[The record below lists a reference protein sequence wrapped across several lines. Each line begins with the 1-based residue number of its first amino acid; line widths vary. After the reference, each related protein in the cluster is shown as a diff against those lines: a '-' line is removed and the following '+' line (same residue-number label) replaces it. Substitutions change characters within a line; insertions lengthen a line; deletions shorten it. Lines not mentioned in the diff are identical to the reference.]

1 LPAPSLREL
10 QGPFWR
16 SIAREPGAA
25 PVPDRL
31 LLETV
36 PPTPTL
42 APAERV
48 HVYAGMYFW
57 RFVDALREDFPKLA
71 SVLGDDGFA
80 DLVRDYVA
88 AHPSTEPSIRH
99 LGRALPEF
107 LLGREPAYLTD
118 LARLE
123 WTRLQVFDAPDA
135 TSLTAADLRRFAA
148 EDWPGLRFALVPA
161 CARLLT
167 RWPVHQLWA
176 DVAAPLAPARTAL
189 RVWREG
195 FLVYHTAMDPAEE
208 AALERLVADQPF
220 AAVCEGFDDPAEA
233 GALLLRWIEDGI
245 IAGASFGGG
254 GDPATS
260 PRT

>member
-1 LPAPSLREL
+1 MAPPSLREL
-10 QGPFWR
+10 QRAFWR

-25 PVPDRL
+25 PVPDRV

-48 HVYAGMYFW
+48 HIYTGMYLW
-57 RFVDALREDFPKLA
+57 RIVDALREDFPKLA
-71 SVLGDDGFA
+71 SVVGADGFA

-88 AHPSTEPSIRH
+88 VHPSTEPSIRH
-99 LGRALPEF
+99 LGRALPDF
-107 LLGREPAYLTD
+107 LAAREPAYLTD

-123 WTRLQVFDAPDA
+123 WTRLEVFDAPDA
-135 TSLTAADLRRFAA
+135 TPLTAADLRRVGA

-161 CARLLT
+161 CARLVT

-176 DVAAPLAPARTAL
+176 DGEARLAPARTAL

-195 FLVYHTAMDPAEE
+195 FLVYHTAMDAAEE
-208 AALERLVADQPF
+208 AALDRLAAGESF
-220 AAVCEGFDDPAEA
+220 AAVCESFDDPAEA
-233 GALLLRWIEDGI
+233 GALLLRWVEDGI
-245 IAGASFGGG
+245 IARPSRG
-254 GDPATS
+254 GDPATR
-260 PRT
+260 PRA

>member
-1 LPAPSLREL
+1 MPAPSLREL
-10 QGPFWR
+10 QGAFWR

-25 PVPDRL
+25 RVPDRL

-48 HVYAGMYFW
+48 HVYAGMYLW
-57 RFVDALREDFPKLA
+57 RLVDALREDFPKLA
-71 SVLGDDGFA
+71 TVLGDDGFA

-99 LGRALPEF
+99 LGRALPAF
-107 LLGREPAYLTD
+107 LAGYQPAYLAD

-123 WTRLQVFDAPDA
+123 WTRLEVFDAPDA
-135 TSLTAADLRRFAA
+135 TPLTAADLRRIAP
-148 EDWPGLRFALVPA
+148 EDWPGLRFTLVPA
-161 CARLLT
+161 CARLVT
-167 RWPVHQLWA
+167 RWPVHQLW
-176 DVAAPLAPARTAL
+176 DDAAALLAPARTAL

-208 AALERLVADQPF
+208 AALERLVAGEPF

-245 IAGASFGGG
+245 VARAPSGG
-254 GDPATS
+254 GDPATR